1 MLINLEDK
9 LKGVTPQGNC
19 DKGIRKF
26 VRSHFEQI
34 SRVRAKGYSWKQIA
48 DTVQAVLHLKSRNLK
63 HSLNAAYYLV
73 SIERENK

>member
-48 DTVQAVLHLKSRNLK
+48 DTVQAVLHLKSCDLE
-63 HSLNAAYYLV
+63 HSLTAAYCMV
-73 SIERENK
+73 SKERENK

>member
-9 LKGVTPQGNC
+9 FKGVTPQGNC

-34 SRVRAKGYSWKQIA
+34 KRIRAKGYSWNQIA
-48 DTVQAVLHLKSRNLK
+48 DTAQAVLHFQSRNYRLSFK
-63 HSLNAAYYLV
+63 AAYYKV
-73 SIERENK
+73 AEERENQ

>member
-9 LKGVTPQGNC
+9 FKGVTPQGNC

-34 SRVRAKGYSWKQIA
+34 TRVRAKGYSWKQIA